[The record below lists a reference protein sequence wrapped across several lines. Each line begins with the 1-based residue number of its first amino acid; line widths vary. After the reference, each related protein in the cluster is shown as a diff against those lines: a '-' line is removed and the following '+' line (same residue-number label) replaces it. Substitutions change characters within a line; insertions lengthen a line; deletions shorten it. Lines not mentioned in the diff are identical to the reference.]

1 MQISKVMKLPA
12 TPPFAREVNLDDQ
25 QELEH
30 FLASAEPARG
40 RLLANMLR
48 FKGRFAVRAA
58 NGLMNYAQNKRAA
71 NLLRSYGEIQQAQGY
86 EAICDR
92 IYKEDIQPLI
102 KCW

>member
-1 MQISKVMKLPA
+1 MSKLPPS
-12 TPPFAREVNLDDQ
+12 PPFTREVNLDDQ
-25 QELEH
+25 QELEQ
-30 FLASAEPARG
+30 FLKLAEPARG

-71 NLLRSYGEIQQAQGY
+71 NLLRSYGEIAKAKAY
-86 EAICDR
+86 EDICDT
-92 IYKEDIQPLI
+92 IYREDIQPLI

>member
-1 MQISKVMKLPA
+1 MQIRQVMKLPS
-12 TPPFAREVNLDDQ
+12 TPPFAYAVNLDDQ

-30 FLASAEPARG
+30 FLASTEPARG

-58 NGLMNYAQNKRAA
+58 NGLMNYAQNKRPA
-71 NLLRSYGEIQQAQGY
+71 NLLRSYGEIQKAKAY
-86 EAICDR
+86 EDICDR

>member
-1 MQISKVMKLPA
+1 MQIRKVMKLPS
-12 TPPFAREVNLDDQ
+12 TPPFSRDLNLDDPT
-25 QELEH
+25 ELES
-30 FLASAEPARG
+30 FLAIEPARG

-58 NGLMNYAQNKRAA
+58 NGLMNYAQNKRTA